1 MSLDW
6 IPRAPK
12 DEKKHFHFGDEKYL
26 GTEAPCTMYEKKPLL
41 DPNGNEVEGLYVA
54 WITLNNPAQYNS
66 YTSSK
71 ERRWALI
78 RLPMMT
84 V

>member
-26 GTEAPCTMYEKKPLL
+26 GTEAPCTMYEKSAKCSTTHKL
-41 DPNGNEVEGLYVA
+41 DFLRDR
-54 WITLNNPAQYNS
+54 QDCF
-66 YTSSK
+66 
-71 ERRWALI
+71 
-78 RLPMMT
+78 
-84 V
+84 